1 MLRQSNP
8 IPHLLIP
15 EVVVPQSSQLGKFR
29 LVCVFGTLEVFFEST
44 RHLSDTFQMLMFDKY
59 CLALSFGMLYTTI
72 FVCMVFCFAELA
84 GHLDWFGLCSF
95 VLS

>member
-1 MLRQSNP
+1 MESSP
-8 IPHLLIP
+8 ILHLVVL
-15 EVVVPQSSQLGKFR
+15 EVVVPHVSYFGNFR
-29 LVCVFGTLEVFFEST
+29 FVCIFGTLEILFESA
-44 RHLSDTFQMLMFDKY
+44 RHLGDTLQMLMFDEY
-59 CLALSFGMLYTTI
+59 PLASPFGMLYTTI